1 MVRGVMLFVFVFS
14 ISLFWIL
21 VIRIW
26 AAVVNLNPYH
36 PMTQTLFAFTEV
48 IVKPFRQGIFKKPS
62 RIDLA
67 VIPPLVVLA
76 VIIFATGINL

>member
-1 MVRGVMLFVFVFS
+1 MVKGVMLFLFVSS

-26 AAVVNLNPYH
+26 ATLVKLNPYH

-48 IVKPFRQGIFKKPS
+48 IVKPFRYGFFSKPS
-62 RIDLA
+62 KVDLA
-67 VIPPLVVLA
+67 VIPPMIILA
-76 VIIFATGINL
+76 VIIFASGINL